1 MGCFFF
7 LVVKM
12 RRRSVHGCEKSFFKR
27 IASSNC
33 IFKRIA
39 SFQESRSRLPG
50 FTYALRIIVDANL
63 SALFYV
69 GDGYDAHVIT
79 KIFHVV
85 FESTLD
91 AGSG

>member
-1 MGCFFF
+1 M
-7 LVVKM
+7 
-12 RRRSVHGCEKSFFKR
+12 
-27 IASSNC
+27 
-33 IFKRIA
+33 
-39 SFQESRSRLPG
+39 PG